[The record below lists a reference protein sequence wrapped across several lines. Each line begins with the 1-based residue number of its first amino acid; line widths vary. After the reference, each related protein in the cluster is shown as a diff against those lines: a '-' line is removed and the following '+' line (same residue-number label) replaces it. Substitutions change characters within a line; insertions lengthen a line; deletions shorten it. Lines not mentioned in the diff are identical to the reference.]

1 LFNTDSD
8 QKTRRSATG
17 TPFVFSEGSLNPDVE
32 KLWEL
37 QNVLTQLGDREKQL
51 TSKPESFAAIDRE
64 WNQANEEMTKL
75 QQSIDQISKERRRV
89 EGELSDQQEILKKY
103 QGNLMQVKNQ
113 QQYAAAWKEIDATR
127 KQVKELED
135 ADLKMMGEIESLQGN
150 LDERRNGSADLKSRW
165 DTAHDAWQHSLGDLR
180 AEVEKLKQKSSALEA
195 QIPKRLKDEFMR
207 IFKQRQNV
215 GMARVNNDSCS
226 ACRTRI
232 RPALFQQ
239 LKRGDLVHCEGCHRI
254 LYVEGTAS

>member
-1 LFNTDSD
+1 
-8 QKTRRSATG
+8 
-17 TPFVFSEGSLNPDVE
+17 VFSEGVLNPDVE

-37 QNVLTQLGDREKQL
+37 QTVLSQLGDREKQL

-64 WNQANEEMTKL
+64 WQQANDEMTRL
-75 QQSIDQISKERRRV
+75 QQSIEQISKERRKV

-103 QGNLMQVKNQ
+103 QGQLMQVKNQ
-113 QQYAAAWKEIDATR
+113 QQYAAAWKEIDSTR

-135 ADLKMMGEIESLQGN
+135 ADLKMMGEIESLQTN
-150 LDERRNGSADLKSRW
+150 LNQRREGSTDLKARW
-165 DTAHDAWQHSLGDLR
+165 DTAHEAWQHSLGDLR
-180 AEVEKLKQKSSALEA
+180 AEVEKLKGRSAALES
-195 QIPKRLKDEFMR
+195 QLPERLKNDFLR

-215 GMARVNNDSCS
+215 AIARVVNDSCS

-239 LKRGDLVHCEGCHRI
+239 LKRGELVYCEGCHRI
-254 LYVEGTAS
+254 LYLERPTS